1 MARFMKGGRYENW
14 QSQEQNPNRIAV
26 VHAHVP
32 DRPAED
38 AANREDRL
46 EDLLT
51 KRRRQ
56 LKTFLG
62 QVARCILQNLY
73 ATIVRNA
80 TSLDWIY
87 NKLREKYD
95 I

>member
-1 MARFMKGGRYENW
+1 MTRFMEGGRYAEW

-26 VHAHVP
+26 VHAHDP

-38 AANREDRL
+38 AANREDRF

-51 KRRRQ
+51 KRPRQ

-62 QVARCILQNLY
+62 QVNRC
-73 ATIVRNA
+73 
-80 TSLDWIY
+80 TS
-87 NKLREKYD
+87 
-95 I
+95 